1 MLASL
6 PNYETLERP
15 HTIAATCYPG
25 VYSMANEIDFC
36 VDISAWKE
44 QRVQAEILFSSQG
57 HTEAFAKKRIEI
69 CAGHMG
75 WYNGT
80 EYAEGFVRAA
90 PEVLPEI
97 RVPEMALQRAAEP
110 RENYMKRI
118 AGELEE

>member
-1 MLASL
+1 
-6 PNYETLERP
+6 
-15 HTIAATCYPG
+15 
-25 VYSMANEIDFC
+25 MADEIDFY

-69 CAGHMG
+69 SSGHMG
-75 WYNGT
+75 GYSGT

-90 PEVLPEI
+90 PELLAEI
-97 RVPEMALQRAAEP
+97 RVPEAALQRAAEP
-110 RENYMKRI
+110 RENHMKRV